1 MKKRILSMVLVFV
14 MVLGMFPITA
24 LAAYDENDG
33 NYVTVSIEK
42 YDADGNGSCILEPKR
57 MERKAWTNDYVIDA
71 LRQAMGSAPD
81 VKAASDYDTG
91 LWSITGVTDSSQ
103 EDGVLNNGDIEGF
116 QWLVLRNNTAWD
128 QTYYNTN
135 YKLGNNEVIRC
146 VYTNGTT
153 ESMSETDKDALVK
166 LLAKVAEDIRSKS
179 DPGYEEYQ
187 AALGVLVDL
196 DATDD
201 QVTSAMTALE
211 QALIVPA
218 TSVEITQGDAM
229 DLVLNKSATL
239 TAAVE
244 PTDTTDELVW
254 STEGADIVSVNAE
267 TGEITG
273 LKEGTA
279 TVTATAG
286 NVSDSI
292 EITVRM
298 IPATDITITNENIAD
313 GALSV
318 EARFPVQLEAV
329 LEPAGTTA
337 LVTWS
342 VADENVAT
350 IDQSGKLT
358 GRNVGTTTVT
368 AAAGSVSDTIRVIV
382 TATQQPYVYFQ
393 YTDGRIQEMVDDTF
407 TLSALDEGSFVVG
420 NMEDAVRWECSEY
433 VQNSHGDMEYRYWI
447 NSSGKYQ
454 PHGAKNMT
462 ASVSGGSYSKTFSI
476 NTVASGISEIK
487 VSVNDSEVN
496 KETPYE
502 VIGMV
507 SGAAITAQGLK
518 DGEWVYVPTQAVNIE
533 SSNSSI
539 ARIVVNQMSLIAE
552 GTAQVTVSM
561 VDDADVAVTFDAIC
575 GTVPVTNINVV
586 VPETFVIDKW
596 DSMGNSYIG
605 ITMGY
610 ENKDTEYHVV
620 YTPSNATNQNLIW
633 EDLTPEIAEFNELH
647 SAGIVPKKAGTAKF
661 KVTSASN
668 PEVSQEVS
676 VTFTYKTPLESA
688 TAQASYTMN
697 VGDSIDPNIT
707 VTPSNATETRF
718 TWTYSQD
725 GIVRISESVSADT
738 YNRYITRKLIALSNG
753 TVTVTGTP
761 LDNTAGCEPVVFT
774 VTADGSGETETIDY
788 LAMAKRDIAHG
799 LEYLSEQ
806 PQEVYGTE
814 WTIFTNLRS
823 GGTSSAATNNYLPS
837 VVAELKDYMGSMA
850 PTDLARLVLT
860 LPLLGVNPTD
870 VDGHDLVKALYNFEG
885 LDKQTSNQIA
895 WALIALD
902 SRDYAIPE
910 DALWSRE
917 ALIEMLLRFQATDG
931 GFGMSNSNAGDVDI
945 TGMLLQALAPYNT
958 STYPKVQTA
967 VTNALNYLKGE
978 MTDTAGYIAQGGEN
992 ACSAAQ
998 VLTALAALGVDPTDS
1013 ANGFTIVTQN
1023 LITNLDSFKLSSG
1036 FYWLAGT
1043 ETANLMGTQQIT
1055 YALEAYRR
1063 YAEGKNALYDLTDI
1077 VLEGEEKAEYTVTLP
1092 TGEGYTV
1099 TGKTTVNKGEDYTF
1113 TVTVADGYD
1122 GTNMVVRA
1130 GETDLTA
1137 ENGVYTVTNVTENLT
1152 ITVEGVKKEETPAL
1166 ITVTADGAACELTVL
1181 GTYASS
1187 VKNKSTQI
1195 PVYKVSAAE
1204 GAEIKVSKGPGGS
1217 SLSSFPW
1224 VCKYG
1229 QSLKDVLS
1237 DSTYPLTIGSGFA
1250 AGDKAKTKFGLTT
1263 ENSIYYAE
1271 VLSSSEVPTYG
1282 LVVELLPDTITV
1294 NFTLLGDHKHE
1305 EGETAVHTL
1314 IDGNLETWVSAT
1326 DYEVEPG
1333 TTVLKVLQMVATAN
1347 NLTIGNPG
1355 GNYVKYITKDGVRI
1369 GEFTNGPLSGWMY
1382 TLNGVHPS
1390 LGVSE
1395 QSLKDGDIVV
1405 FHYTDDYT
1413 RERKDP
1419 NVRDV
1424 MDLIDAIGEV
1434 TLDKEDEIT
1443 ASRQAYD
1450 ALTEEQKALVSNYA
1464 KLVAAEETLAKMK
1477 PSAPDYD
1484 LDAIYEATA
1493 ETLLKTKVSTGSIA
1507 GEWLVFGLAR
1517 ALDKEPTGAQ
1527 KTAYLDA
1534 VKAYIKEEID
1544 TNGRL
1549 DKYKSTENTRIALAL
1564 TALGYDPAAFQ
1575 DYDLLG
1581 ALENTIWA
1589 SSQGNTGTA
1598 FALLAINAAAYDASN
1613 ENELIDSL
1621 LNCQLTNGGW
1631 SISGS
1636 SADLDATAMVIQA
1649 LAPYYNTKAEVNT
1662 AVDKALT
1669 FLAAKMND
1677 AGQMSDGANNP
1688 SVETVAQVVV
1698 ALTELGIDPAESKQ
1712 FTKNGKTLLDGLA
1725 SFFVETGFA
1734 HVAGGGYNQMSTE
1747 QAFYAMVAYR
1757 RFLNDK
1763 TTLYDMSDVV
1773 KEQPDQQEKPV
1784 EKVTLSSSE
1793 LSIKVGKTDTL
1804 VALVSPADATNRT
1817 VSWSSSNTS
1826 VATVSSN
1833 GVVTAIA
1840 EGSAIITATAGDKST
1855 TCIVTVTK
1863 ASSSKPKPEFGLTED
1878 EIVGY
1883 VTISFEDNGIR
1894 KSAELSKIESEY
1906 RSPLGTMIRATR
1918 VPFKKNDTI
1927 ASVTLRLLDE
1937 KGFSASYEGD
1947 EYGSFYLEA
1956 IGNFTAKGHHYSSF
1970 GEFDAGRDSGWMITW
1985 NGWFIDQGASEF
1997 EVKNG
2002 DVVRWQYTCQ
2012 LGADIGDVDWG
2023 DDNTSS
2029 GKNPTSENRAAA
2041 REVKGLIEAIGTV
2054 TKDSGAAIKAAR
2066 EAYDALTDAQK
2077 ELVPNYDTL
2086 VAAEKKYAE
2095 LTKDDT
2101 KMVFTDVSESD
2112 YYYDAVKWAVE
2123 KEITNGTSDTTF
2135 SPAASCTRAQMVTF
2149 LWRAAGSPKANTT
2162 TCVFTDVDKDAYYYE
2177 ALLWAVENGI
2187 TNGTSATTFSPDAVC
2202 TRGQMATLLY
2212 RSAKGPVVTG
2222 THSFTDVKA
2231 DAYYNDAV
2239 IWAAA
2244 EGITVG
2250 TSDTTFSPDANCTRG
2265 QMVTFLYRYLAE

>member
-14 MVLGMFPITA
+14 MVLGMFPTTA

-42 YDADGNGSCILEPKR
+42 YDADGNGSCILKPKR
-57 MERKAWTNDYVIDA
+57 MERKAWTNDYVIAA
-71 LRQAMGSAPD
+71 LRQAMGSAN
-81 VKAASDYDTG
+81 VKAASDDTG

-128 QTYYNTN
+128 RTYYNPN

-153 ESMSETDKDALVK
+153 ESMSKTGKDALVK
-166 LLAKVAEDIRSKS
+166 LLAKVAEDIRSES
-179 DPGYEEYQ
+179 DPGYKDYQ
-187 AALGVLVDL
+187 DALGVLVDL
-196 DATDD
+196 DATDE

-211 QALIVPA
+211 QVLVVPA
-218 TSVEITQGDAM
+218 VSVEITQGDAM
-229 DLVLNKSATL
+229 DLGLNKSATL
-239 TAAVE
+239 TAIVK

-254 STEGADIVSVNAE
+254 STKDTDIVRVNAE

-286 NVSDSI
+286 KVSDSI

-298 IPATDITITNENIAD
+298 IPATGITITNKNIAD
-313 GALSV
+313 DALSV

-329 LEPAGTTA
+329 LEPDGTTD

-342 VADENVAT
+342 VADESVAT

-358 GRNVGTTTVT
+358 GRKAGTTTVT
-368 AAAGSVSDTIRVIV
+368 AAAGSVSDTINVTV
-382 TATQQPYVYFQ
+382 TATQQPYVYFR

-420 NMEDAVRWECSEY
+420 NMEDAVLWQCSEY
-433 VQNSHGDMEYRYWI
+433 VQNSHGDKEYRYWI

-454 PHGAKNMT
+454 PHGAKKMT
-462 ASVSGGSYSKTFSI
+462 ASVSGGSFSKTFSI

-487 VSVNDSEVN
+487 VSVNGSEVN
-496 KETPYE
+496 KETPYK
-502 VIGMV
+502 VTGMV
-507 SGAAITAQGLK
+507 SGSAITAQGLK
-518 DGEWVYVPTQAVNIE
+518 DGQWVYVPTQAVNIE

-539 ARIVVNQMSLIAE
+539 ARIVGNQMSLIAE

-561 VDDADVAVTFDAIC
+561 VDNADVAVTFDAIC
-575 GTVPVTNINVV
+575 GTVPVTGIKVV

-596 DSMGNSYIG
+596 DSMGNCYIG

-647 SAGIVPKKAGTAKF
+647 STGIVPKKAGTAKF

-697 VGDSIDPNIT
+697 VGNSIDPNIT
-707 VTPSNATETRF
+707 VTPSNATEPRF

-725 GIVRISESVSADT
+725 GIVRVSESVSADT

-761 LDNTAGCEPVVFT
+761 LDNTAGCKPVVFT
-774 VTADGSGETETIDY
+774 VTAVGSGETETIDY
-788 LAMAKRDIAHG
+788 LAMAKKDIAHG
-799 LEYLSEQ
+799 LKYLSEQ
-806 PQEVYGTE
+806 PQEVYGNE

-823 GGTSSAATNNYLPS
+823 GGNSSAATNNYLPS
-837 VVAELKDYMGSMA
+837 VVAELKDDKGSMA

-870 VDGHDLVKALYNFEG
+870 VDGHDLVEALYNFEG

-910 DALWSRE
+910 NARWSRE
-917 ALIEMLLRFQATDG
+917 ALIERLLKFQAADG
-931 GFGMSNSNAGDVDI
+931 GFGLSDSNAGDVDI

-958 STYPKVQTA
+958 STYPEVQTA
-967 VTNALNYLKGE
+967 VANALKYLKVK

-998 VLTALAALGVDPTDS
+998 VLTALAALGMDPTDS
-1013 ANGFTIVTQN
+1013 ANGFTIGTRN

-1063 YAEGKNALYDLTDI
+1063 YAENKNALYDLTDI

-1122 GTNMVVRA
+1122 GTNMVVKA
-1130 GETDLTA
+1130 GETELTA

-1152 ITVEGVKKEETPAL
+1152 ITVEGVKKKETPAL

-1217 SLSSFPW
+1217 SLSSYPW

-1229 QSLKDVLS
+1229 QSLKDVFS

-1250 AGDKAKTKFGLTT
+1250 ADDKAKTKFGLTT
-1263 ENSIYYAE
+1263 GNSIYYAE
-1271 VLSSSEVPTYG
+1271 VLSRNEVPAYG
-1282 LVVELLPDTITV
+1282 LVVELVPNNTITV

-1305 EGETAVHTL
+1305 KGETAVHTL
-1314 IDGNLETWVSAT
+1314 IDRNLETWVSAT
-1326 DYEVEPG
+1326 DYKVEPG
-1333 TTVLKVLQMVATAN
+1333 TTVREVLEKVADAN
-1347 NLTIGNPG
+1347 NLTIGNST

-1369 GEFTNGPLSGWMY
+1369 GEFTNGSLSGWMY

-1413 RERKDP
+1413 REGKDP
-1419 NVRDV
+1419 DV
-1424 MDLIDAIGEV
+1424 LEVMGLIDAIGEV
-1434 TLDKEDEIT
+1434 TLDKEDKIT

-1450 ALTEEQKALVSNYA
+1450 ALTEEHKALVSNYA
-1464 KLVAAEETLAKMK
+1464 KLVAAEKTLAEMK
-1477 PSAPDYD
+1477 PSAPDCD

-1493 ETLLKTKVSTGSIA
+1493 ETLLKTEVSTGSIA

-1517 ALDKEPTGAQ
+1517 ALDKEPTDAQ

-1549 DKYKSTENTRIALAL
+1549 DEHKSTENTRIALAL

-1581 ALENTIWA
+1581 ALRNTTWA
-1589 SSQGNTGTA
+1589 SYQGNTGTA

-1613 ENELIDSL
+1613 KNELIDSL
-1621 LNCQLTNGGW
+1621 LKCQLTNGGW

-1636 SADLDATAMVIQA
+1636 SANLDATAMVIQA
-1649 LAPYYNTKAEVNT
+1649 LAPYYKTKEEVRT

-1669 FLAAKMND
+1669 FLADKMND

-1698 ALTELGIDPAESKQ
+1698 ALTELGIDPAESEQ

-1757 RFLNDK
+1757 RFLNGK

-1804 VALVSPADATNRT
+1804 VASVSPADATNRT

-1863 ASSSKPKPEFGLTED
+1863 ASSSKPKLEFGLTED

-1894 KSAELSKIESEY
+1894 KSAELSEIGSEY

-1927 ASVTLRLLDE
+1927 ASVTLRLLEE
-1937 KGFSASYEGD
+1937 KGFTANYQGD
-1947 EYGSFYLEA
+1947 EYSNFYLAA
-1956 IGNFTAKGHHYSSF
+1956 IGDFNAKGHHYTSF

-2012 LGADIGDVDWG
+2012 LGVDIGDVDWNDTPTG
-2023 DDNTSS
+2023 GNNT
-2029 GKNPTSENRAAA
+2029 TSEDRAAA

-2066 EAYDALTDAQK
+2066 EAYGALTDAQK

-2123 KEITNGTSDTTF
+2123 KGIINGTSDTTF

-2212 RSAKGPVVTG
+2212 RSAKGPAVTG
-2222 THSFTDVKA
+2222 THSFTDAKA

-2244 EGITVG
+2244 EGITAG

-2265 QMVTFLYRYLAE
+2265 QMVTFLYRYLAK